1 MFCRL
6 GAEDVTDDAV
16 DALRIRWTN
25 LFISDSSS
33 FIRGVV
39 RGERFA
45 RGNGS
50 GGREERRDCGGGK
63 LGTSVHLWRYCTKEH
78 KICLKSQF
86 LPNPKRK
93 QPNFTIISRQLL
105 CCGS

>member
-50 GGREERRDCGGGK
+50 GG
-63 LGTSVHLWRYCTKEH
+63 L
-78 KICLKSQF
+78 
-86 LPNPKRK
+86 
-93 QPNFTIISRQLL
+93 QLQHSAVRNE
-105 CCGS
+105 GIVEVAG